1 MQQGEGKGQLK
12 KQMLSYNERDR
23 VFRDAQE
30 FSETLTL
37 TNLNI
42 FKKREEFV
50 SFSKQHTKDRIINFV
65 IGFCL

>member
-23 VFRDAQE
+23 VFRERQG

-42 FKKREEFV
+42 
-50 SFSKQHTKDRIINFV
+50 
-65 IGFCL
+65 L